1 MGEYYG
7 KRKKYLENML
17 GAKALKLSN
26 QARFIIEKC
35 DFTLKVENKKRKKMI
50 EELVTRN
57 YDPDPVKKFKAQNDI
72 SNEDSQEVSE
82 EAQEGQE
89 TQNDSQD
96 DDTNEEEAKADDYDY
111 LLAMPMWNLTQEKK
125 EELLRKK
132 QEKHQELNNL
142 RATSKEDLWRTDLT
156 EFLQKLD
163 EVEQKQLEDQQG
175 QPRGKK
181 GAKKGTKKLL
191 QYLKI
196 KAFVLNQKYLMI

>member
-1 MGEYYG
+1 MGYDNVMEIMQDFFVLRLEYYG
-7 KRKKYLENML
+7 
-17 GAKALKLSN
+17 
-26 QARFIIEKC
+26 
-35 DFTLKVENKKRKKMI
+35 KRKKMI

-72 SNEDSQEVSE
+72 SNEDSQEMS
-82 EAQEGQE
+82 
-89 TQNDSQD
+89 
-96 DDTNEEEAKADDYDY
+96 EEAKADDYDY

-163 EVEQKQLEDQQG
+163 EVEQKQLEDQQC

-181 GAKKGTKKLL
+181 GAKKGTKKP
-191 QYLKI
+191 
-196 KAFVLNQKYLMI
+196 VLMSEEKGIRIEPK

>member
-1 MGEYYG
+1 MGCIRRYDNVMEIMQDFFVLRLEYYG

-17 GAKALKLSN
+17 GAEALKLSN

-72 SNEDSQEVSE
+72 SNEDYQEVSE
-82 EAQEGQE
+82 EAPEGQE

-163 EVEQKQLEDQQG
+163 EVEQK
-175 QPRGKK
+175 KK
-181 GAKKGTKKLL
+181 KKKVG
-191 QYLKI
+191 Y
-196 KAFVLNQKYLMI
+196 ARA